1 MEEHI
6 LSLVHDA
13 NATLKIEVGGVEGD
27 SNSLSKLR
35 SILEITYTIANYA
48 VGAQRDDRFGH
59 LSPPLAFISRKQ
71 EIGTSQ
77 EFYEPQVFTSWQDT
91 VLARRLDQAA
101 CSSQ

>member
-6 LSLVHDA
+6 LSLVHEA

-35 SILEITYTIANYA
+35 SILEITYTIAN
-48 VGAQRDDRFGH
+48 FGSWRA
-59 LSPPLAFISRKQ
+59 LGMTSRSISPPLAFISRKQ

-77 EFYEPQVFTSWQDT
+77 GFYEPQVFTSWQDT